1 MFYLFH
7 WNIDNRRLFQG
18 LLFRTQRNRQRL
30 GRNIVRVS
38 FFLILRHTQIDSST
52 INGNVEFVHLV
63 QLYFHVTSVNS
74 VFVSDKIIN
83 NYDNFRIKSLSYSEI
98 SAILCSVFS
107 VLTFFSL
114 ILEYMSTN
122 VRKFRFSLYIWH

>member
-1 MFYLFH
+1 MIKKDI
-7 WNIDNRRLFQG
+7 NQRR
-18 LLFRTQRNRQRL
+18 
-30 GRNIVRVS
+30 S
-38 FFLILRHTQIDSST
+38 TQIDSST
-52 INGNVEFVHLV
+52 IDGNVEFVHLV

-74 VFVSDKIIN
+74 VFVSDKVIN

-114 ILEYMSTN
+114 ILENMSTN
-122 VRKFRFSLYIWH
+122 VRNFVFLCIFDTSDVVYNWSISLFPPIVLDHLFGYTRLC